1 MKFAINSGKIK
12 RFYKRIKDLSTTVDA
27 RILKENKR
35 KEKKIGRYSKQFD
48 RVDEQ
53 ADEPF

>member
-27 RILKENKR
+27 GILKENKR
-35 KEKKIGRYSKQFD
+35 KEKKNRTIFKTVRSG
-48 RVDEQ
+48 
-53 ADEPF
+53 

>member
-27 RILKENKR
+27 WILKENKR
-35 KEKKIGRYSKQFD
+35 KKIGRYSKQFD

>member
-27 RILKENKR
+27 GILKENKR
-35 KEKKIGRYSKQFD
+35 KEKK
-48 RVDEQ
+48 
-53 ADEPF
+53 